1 MNKYVKSRVSYIK
14 SLAENL
20 NAEYYYGIDRVK
32 NRFNIKVKDGI
43 SDSNVIVGNR
53 DGYDFCFVEYYR
65 TRKHSRW
72 ESKLFLRMKYDLPDF
87 MLMTK
92 ESASFQLR
100 FQAIFSGAFILIP
113 IIGFI
118 NVIAQKGWSSS
129 LIPAACVIL
138 LFVGIG
144 LWLLKDFFKYYKKI
158 NNQRLFDIS
167 HNKFRD
173 TYVIISD
180 ANPNSIRRIFNEKV
194 CSDFVD
200 NPLDNDLIISNKC
213 TSLNFKMDEKLSLI
227 SCNDNLDLLLKKVK
241 VFEKADFF

>member
-1 MNKYVKSRVSYIK
+1 MNEYVKSRVSYIK
-14 SLAENL
+14 SLAKNL
-20 NAEYYYGIDRVK
+20 NAEYCYGIERVK

-53 DGYDFCFVEYYR
+53 DGYDYCFVEYYR
-65 TRKHSRW
+65 TKKHSRW

-118 NVIAQKGWSSS
+118 NVIAQNGWNSS

-144 LWLLKDFFKYYKKI
+144 LWLLKDFFKYYKKV
-158 NNQRLFDIS
+158 NNQRIYDIP
-167 HNKFRD
+167 HNKFKDR
-173 TYVIISD
+173 YVIISD
-180 ANPNSIRRIFNEKV
+180 ATTNSIRRIFNEKV
-194 CSDFVD
+194 CSEFVD
-200 NPLDNDLIISNKC
+200 NPLDKDLIISNKC
-213 TSLNFKMDEKLSLI
+213 TSLDFQMTEQLSLD
-227 SCNDNLDLLLKKVK
+227 SCNDNLDLLLKRVK